1 MKELYTTTD
10 KAIALLRRKAVRKF
24 QQAKQ
29 DAYITGFDELNI
41 IKAIDGLYASL
52 AKDNKSDLL
61 TLAKEIYSEAEPH
74 GSKKPDEEWLT
85 AIFEEP
91 NPVTLYSYSAE
102 IVRKKERL
110 KEAALTNVDRTQ
122 EWKKALSY
130 WSKMTAQYADII
142 TDEAV
147 LKSYKDA
154 GVKKVRWITRD
165 DELVCAYCN
174 KRKNKVYSIES
185 APPKEHWHCR
195 CYYVPAD

>member
-29 DAYITGFDELNI
+29 EAYIAGFDELNI
-41 IKAIDGLYASL
+41 IKAVDGLYESL
-52 AKDNKSDLL
+52 AKDNKSDML
-61 TLAKEIYSEAEPH
+61 TLAKEIYMEAEPH
-74 GSKKPDEEWLT
+74 GNKKPDAEWLM

-91 NPVTLYSYSAE
+91 NPVTLYSYSTE
-102 IVRKKERL
+102 VVRKKERL
-110 KEAALTNVDRTQ
+110 KEAALTNVDKTQ
-122 EWKKALSY
+122 EWKKALSL
-130 WSKMTAQYADII
+130 WSNMTAQYCDIV

-147 LKSYKDA
+147 LKAFKEA
-154 GVKKVRWITRD
+154 GVNHVRWITRD
-165 DELVCAYCN
+165 DELVCKDCN
-174 KRKNKVYSIES
+174 KRKNKVYSIEN

>member
-1 MKELYTTTD
+1 M
-10 KAIALLRRKAVRKF
+10 
-24 QQAKQ
+24 
-29 DAYITGFDELNI
+29 
-41 IKAIDGLYASL
+41 
-52 AKDNKSDLL
+52 L

-102 IVRKKERL
+102 IIRKKERL

-130 WSKMTAQYADII
+130 WSNMTAQYADII

-174 KRKNKVYSIES
+174 KRKNKVYLIES